1 MTDLRKAAELALEAL
16 EDVFGLEKKD
26 VAAIQALRQ
35 ALAQPKREWVGL
47 TDEELD
53 EAMKYWSDDSRSTY
67 GGAII
72 ADGEYVNMRDTWRY
86 IEAKLKEKNT

>member
-1 MTDLRKAAELALEAL
+1 MTTLNQRAENVEKMLKTKDLALESKESIIA
-16 EDVFGLEKKD
+16 
-26 VAAIQALRQ
+26 
-35 ALAQPKREWVGL
+35 
-47 TDEELD
+47 ELD
-53 EAMKYWSDDSRSTY
+53 EALKYWSDDSRSTY

>member
-1 MTDLRKAAELALEAL
+1 MGDNCVWVFISTFLATW
-16 EDVFGLEKKD
+16 FGLMAFEINYK
-26 VAAIQALRQ
+26 
-35 ALAQPKREWVGL
+35 WVGL
-47 TDEELD
+47 TEEELD
-53 EAMKYWSDDSRSTY
+53 EAMEYWSDDSRSTY